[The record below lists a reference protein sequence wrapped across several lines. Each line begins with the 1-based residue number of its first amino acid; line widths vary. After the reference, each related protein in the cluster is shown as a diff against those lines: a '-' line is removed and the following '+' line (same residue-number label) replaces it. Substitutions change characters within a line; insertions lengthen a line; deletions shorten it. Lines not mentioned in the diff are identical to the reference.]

1 MDAGR
6 PPGARSI
13 RMSDTTILVS
23 PAGALP
29 RGVEAGCMLL
39 PRESLRVETLR
50 GLACM
55 LIVAFHVIGSHTA
68 SGLHVSEDSPYR
80 YFANLF
86 MHLRMPLFTFLSGFV
101 YAYRPVIRG
110 QVRAFAAKK
119 LLRLL
124 LPLIC

>member
-55 LIVAFHVIGSHTA
+55 LLVAYHVIGSHTA
-68 SGLHVSEDSPYR
+68 SGLQISKETTKQK
-80 YFANLF
+80 NTNQN

-101 YAYRPVIRG
+101 YAYRPVI
-110 QVRAFAAKK
+110 
-119 LLRLL
+119 
-124 LPLIC
+124 